1 MPVQVTDNERVRKY
15 SASTLLTTHPTSH
28 WLLLLKH
35 ISALQNLYAFLLWTV
50 LFQCLHERTLQFFLV
65 TCHPPQPRA
74 LCGCLCE
81 VEWKEG
87 FAFSSGHVDKG
98 LENLPLPSI
107 IFKNQ
112 GAEKKEVNANIVEFQ
127 ARKEWEKKKDVVGI
141 TWSFRGE
148 ESV

>member
-1 MPVQVTDNERVRKY
+1 MKKEFWNTVLVPYWLPTPPPTDFCY
-15 SASTLLTTHPTSH
+15 LS
-28 WLLLLKH
+28 

-65 TCHPPQPRA
+65 TRHPPQPRE

-127 ARKEWEKKKDVVGI
+127 ARKEWEKKKRCG
-141 TWSFRGE
+141 WHNMKLSRGR
-148 ESV
+148 VHLN